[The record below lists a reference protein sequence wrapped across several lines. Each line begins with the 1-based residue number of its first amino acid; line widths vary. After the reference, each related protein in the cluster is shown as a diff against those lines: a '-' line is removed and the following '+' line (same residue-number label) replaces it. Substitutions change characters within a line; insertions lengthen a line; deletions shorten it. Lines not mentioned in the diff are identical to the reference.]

1 MNTAIMLKTID
12 VLSTL
17 ALRTVLVAIADEFTA
32 QTGPSFAAT
41 YKSTNMTLGL
51 IAEGRTAD
59 MTIVTREAMD
69 KLVRDGVIVDGS
81 TADLAQSGVGLAVRA
96 GAAMPD
102 IGSIG
107 ALRRSSKQNRSHSQ
121 GWVPV
126 AFTSGR

>member
-17 ALRTVLVAIADEFTA
+17 ALRTVLVAIADGFTA
-32 QTGPSFAAT
+32 QTGLSFAAT

-69 KLVRDGVIVDGS
+69 KLKARIMH
-81 TADLAQSGVGLAVRA
+81 QR
-96 GAAMPD
+96 
-102 IGSIG
+102 
-107 ALRRSSKQNRSHSQ
+107 
-121 GWVPV
+121 
-126 AFTSGR
+126 